1 MHPLVEFRRLA
12 DLLIVRDR
20 PDHDIDWI
28 LWQLRAIYREVPGLA
43 LTIQD
48 VQETFQLNR
57 DTCDAVLGA
66 LTAAG
71 FLRPEGDVLLL
82 SS

>member
-1 MHPLVEFRRLA
+1 M
-12 DLLIVRDR
+12 LIVRDR
-20 PDHDIDWI
+20 SDHDIDWI

-43 LTIQD
+43 LTFQD
-48 VQETFQLNR
+48 IQETFGLKR
-57 DTCDAVLGA
+57 DTCDAVIGS

-71 FLRPEGDVLLL
+71 FLRREGGVLLL